1 MKFTVEWLLYTKWAV
16 VWLVI
21 LPLVIWRLESIQL
34 FHSHVVFLMVAGFA
48 MGLAVR
54 LIDRLFYFL
63 VQRYPGKRR

>member
-1 MKFTVEWLLYTKWAV
+1 MRLTDEWLLCIKWAV

-21 LPLVIWRLESIQL
+21 LPLLVWRFENVKLL
-34 FHSHVVFLMVAGFA
+34 HSHTVFLVTMGFA

-63 VQRYPGKRR
+63 VQHAGKKY